1 MKADPE
7 RRIVVIY
14 DVDNIPTEKIVDML
28 IDPCDKKIKFA
39 PISVVGFADAEQV
52 RKIVAVIN
60 GKYNLPQ

>member
-1 MKADPE
+1 MSELPE
-7 RRIVVIY
+7 RRIVVVY
-14 DVDNIPTEKIVDML
+14 DVDNIPTDKIIDML